1 GPFCRVEGV
10 PMFVRRGQAA
20 VRLGAGLLLAMT
32 CAAAPAVVLAP
43 PAAGD
48 VAGSCTDAPPSTT
61 TDAESYE
68 VDSTVT
74 ITGTCFK
81 PYEMAKISIIPPD
94 ADGPVSLGEEPVSAD
109 GTVTSSYPATDPGD
123 FGAVIKVEDSYQ
135 QADARFTVTDA
146 EEPTPGDGG
155 EGDTD
160 KGDTENGS
168 GDEDGGSESGGE
180 NGSDDNGDGSSDD
193 ANDDT
198 GDSTDNGDGGVGED
212 DSSDGS
218 TGGGN
223 D

>member
-1 GPFCRVEGV
+1 
-10 PMFVRRGQAA
+10 MFVRRGQAT

-94 ADGPVSLGEEPVSAD
+94 ADGPVPLDEKQVSAD

-135 QADARFTVTDA
+135 QADARFTVTDT
-146 EEPTPGDGG
+146 EEPPPGNDG
-155 EGDTD
+155 EGDGPD
-160 KGDTENGS
+160 NGDTENGT

-180 NGSDDNGDGSSDD
+180 NGSDDNGDGS
-193 ANDDT
+193 T
-198 GDSTDNGDGGVGED
+198 GNGDTD
-212 DSSDGS
+212 DGS
-218 TGGGN
+218 TG
-223 D
+223 